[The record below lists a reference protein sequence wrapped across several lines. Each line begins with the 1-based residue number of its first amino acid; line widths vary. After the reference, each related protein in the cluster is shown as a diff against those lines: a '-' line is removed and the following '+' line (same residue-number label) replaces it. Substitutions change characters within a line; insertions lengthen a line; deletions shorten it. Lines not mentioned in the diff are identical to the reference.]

1 MVNEN
6 EIKEIVANILFNLYY
21 YTDVSIDTL
30 KQKDNEF
37 SKYSTATLAKEIS
50 TTRPYPGVIQSMRI
64 DNTNYSDVK
73 NEQGNQYSVTVSF
86 DLITIVN
93 KNMGVENSNVA
104 FNVKFTLEYD
114 NMNWILVGIEEL
126 TDVKETP
133 YEEDLYFDILDTTE
147 IIAQKY
153 VDTLDEHKNIK
164 YMFKGQP
171 KENPFKTDKDV
182 YIDTYNLV
190 YWLFKEEDIKLD
202 YPLNAN
208 YFLTNGTFYTI
219 FGKGH
224 KYQVDIGK
232 FEQGDILFF
241 GRSDDNIGLYVGNGD
256 FISMMGQFPKDETPI
271 SIYKLED
278 YWDDFNG
285 RVMRFDEEGYDTW

>member
-1 MVNEN
+1 MNYSIEQIIN
-6 EIKEIVANILFNLYY
+6 IYIDNKYSYPYSFDTKTIEDKDIELKEITSSEYY
-21 YTDVSIDTL
+21 P
-30 KQKDNEF
+30 
-37 SKYSTATLAKEIS
+37 EIIKV
-50 TTRPYPGVIQSMRI
+50 RPYPGVVRYLTLT
-64 DNTNYSDVK
+64 DRDVQIEYDSADIA
-73 NEQGNQYSVTVSF
+73 NAYISV
-86 DLITIVN
+86 IVN
-93 KNMGVENSNVA
+93 
-104 FNVKFTLEYD
+104 T
-114 NMNWILVGIEEL
+114 LVGDYLTYTKVRYKTVLTLKRMDVNTWAIISDDEESEL
-126 TDVKETP
+126 ISEPEHINDDISILETN
-133 YEEDLYFDILDTTE
+133 ES
-147 IIAQKY
+147 IAQKY

-190 YWLFKEEDIKLD
+190 YWLFKEEDIELD

-224 KYQVDIGK
+224 KYKVDINK
-232 FEQGDILFF
+232 FEQGDIIFF
-241 GRSDDNIGLYVGNGD
+241 GRSDDNIGIYVGNGD

-271 SIYKLED
+271 AMYKLED